1 MKKDAIIALLETLQ
15 FQEEIGVS
23 DIAHQEPTDKSS
35 FKTFERLKPLIASA
49 LRPSNAFSPSTHK
62 TTITPKTPKIPAVD
76 MDITTQQKVKNATSL
91 VELRQL
97 IENFDACPLKLTA
110 THTVFSDGQ
119 SDAPV
124 MLIGEAPGAEED
136 KQGKPFVGLS
146 GQLLDRILASIGLT
160 REKNVYISNI
170 LSWRPPGNRAPTTQ
184 EIALCLPF
192 IQRHIE
198 LIQPKVLILLGAT
211 ATKSILQTNEGIMKI
226 RGQWIDFETP
236 FTQFKVPTMAT
247 FHPAFLLRSPGQKR
261 FVWQDFLKVKAELRK
276 HLI

>member
-1 MKKDAIIALLETLQ
+1 MKKDAIIALLETLK
-15 FQEEIGVS
+15 FQDEIGVT
-23 DIAHQEPTDKSS
+23 DAVHQIPTNKKTFNT
-35 FKTFERLKPLIASA
+35 FKTLKPEVASF
-49 LRPSNAFSPSTHK
+49 L
-62 TTITPKTPKIPAVD
+62 TPKVEKISPPIVENVVQPSKPTKAPISG
-76 MDITTQQKVKNATSL
+76 MDATTQQKVKQASTL
-91 VELRQL
+91 AELKQL
-97 IENFDACPLKLTA
+97 IETFDACPLKLTA

-119 SDAPV
+119 PNAPV

-146 GQLLDRILASIGLT
+146 GQLLDRILASVGLT

-226 RGQWIDFETP
+226 RGQWVDFETP

-247 FHPAFLLRSPGQKR
+247 FHPAFLLRSPGQKK
-261 FVWQDFLKVKAELRK
+261 FVWQDFLKVKAILEK
-276 HLI
+276 H

>member
-1 MKKDAIIALLETLQ
+1 MKKDAIIALLETLK
-15 FQEEIGVS
+15 FQEEIGVT
-23 DIAHQEPTDKSS
+23 DIAHQTPTNKKTFNT
-35 FKTFERLKPLIASA
+35 FKTLKPTVASF
-49 LRPSNAFSPSTHK
+49 L
-62 TTITPKTPKIPAVD
+62 TPKVEAVSASTRD
-76 MDITTQQKVKNATSL
+76 TVVQTSKPTKAPISGMDSTTQQKVKQASTL
-91 VELRQL
+91 AELKQL
-97 IENFDACPLKLTA
+97 IEAFDACPLKLTA
-110 THTVFSDGQ
+110 THTVFSDGEPN
-119 SDAPV
+119 APV

-146 GQLLDRILASIGLT
+146 GQLLDRILASVGLT

-198 LIQPKVLILLGAT
+198 LIQPKALILLGAT

-226 RGQWIDFETP
+226 RGQWVDFETP

-247 FHPAFLLRSPGQKR
+247 FHPAFLLRSPGQKK
-261 FVWQDFLKVKAELRK
+261 FVWQDFLKVKAIL
-276 HLI
+276 